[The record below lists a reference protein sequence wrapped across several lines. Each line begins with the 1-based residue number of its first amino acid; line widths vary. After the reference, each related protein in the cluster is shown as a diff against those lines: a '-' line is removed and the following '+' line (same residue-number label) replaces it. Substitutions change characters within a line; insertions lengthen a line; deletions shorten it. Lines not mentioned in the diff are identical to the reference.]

1 MREGAPV
8 CAAEDFLARSEGDA
22 VCGTGDARDL
32 LREGFETVIIH
43 HEAPVLLVDMDIGR
57 GDVRR
62 RHFLREVWK
71 LLEVEP
77 GSFGARAVV
86 GHLLVGEGRWRVRE
100 GRVGDVERA
109 GLMDLPRAF
118 EMIRIRQAD
127 VGALVVGEIQVVP
140 AQAVGDPVRHT
151 DQRGSLYVVADA
163 GVCGGRDDG
172 RVANASDNVRSAD
185 LAWLVPGNSHR
196 WRRRLAGAQRT
207 QAREGKDGLQ
217 HRASS
222 GSAGASVRWPSRP
235 VSGALRCCDTDWYD

>member
-8 CAAEDFLARSEGDA
+8 CAAENFLARCEGDA
-22 VCGTGDARDL
+22 VCGRGDARDL
-32 LREGFETVIIH
+32 LREGFEAVVIH
-43 HEAPVLLVDMDIGR
+43 HETPLLLVNMYIGR

-118 EMIRIRQAD
+118 EMIRISEAD
-127 VGALVVGEIQVVP
+127 VRALVVGEIEVVP
-140 AQAVGDPVRHT
+140 AQPIGGPVRHT
-151 DQRGSLYVVADA
+151 HKRRPLYVVADA
-163 GVCGGRDDG
+163 GVCRGRDY
-172 RVANASDNVRSAD
+172 RAIANAFDDV
-185 LAWLVPGNSHR
+185 
-196 WRRRLAGAQRT
+196 WRAHLAGLLP
-207 QAREGKDGLQ
+207 G
-217 HRASS
+217 
-222 GSAGASVRWPSRP
+222 
-235 VSGALRCCDTDWYD
+235 